1 MLPLDALALLFAAS
15 SRSVSTDTA
24 AIGSS
29 RHLVPCPDVPSD
41 VRCANVLANVPADIQ
56 TYDRLNATFHSFK
69 TLPIE
74 YRLYNLKQL
83 AFLIQDNIEAI
94 YAALHKDLSK
104 EPFDIDVGDV
114 STRRATAEG
123 RSVGAECHQLG
134 ELHHC

>member
-1 MLPLDALALLFAAS
+1 MAATRLKMEQAAS
-15 SRSVSTDTA
+15 E
-24 AIGSS
+24 
-29 RHLVPCPDVPSD
+29 LCPDATSD
-41 VRCANVLANVPADIQ
+41 VRFANATDVQ

-114 STRRATAEG
+114 S
-123 RSVGAECHQLG
+123 
-134 ELHHC
+134 

>member
-1 MLPLDALALLFAAS
+1 MFHAHARNAEQAWRRVPLSGTQLAHPYWRFAA
-15 SRSVSTDTA
+15 RYAD
-24 AIGSS
+24 
-29 RHLVPCPDVPSD
+29 PF
-41 VRCANVLANVPADIQ
+41 ANCQ

-114 STRRATAEG
+114 SNPRPQSGQPGGRCAFVTFLAPELAPRTGYRTAKLD
-123 RSVGAECHQLG
+123 QL
-134 ELHHC
+134 